1 MGVTKVESGMLRRF
15 AEEIETWR
23 QKRQA
28 AAEFLRSQF
37 SVQPTI
43 GLILGTGLGSV
54 VERLEQQERVPYEA
68 VPYFPA
74 STVQSHSGQL
84 VAGILEGKPVLA
96 MQGRMHY
103 YEGYSMKEITFPVR
117 VMRELGISTLII
129 ASACG
134 SMNPLIRKGSVMLV
148 TDHINLMGDN
158 PLIGPNDEELGPR
171 FPDMS
176 EPYSRRLLQLAEQV
190 ALEKKIRV
198 EKGVYVA
205 LSGPNLE
212 TPAEYRFLRIIG
224 ADAVGMSM
232 VPEVLVARHM
242 NMEVLGFGIV
252 TDECYPEALQPLSL
266 EEVIKVAGETEP
278 KMAAI
283 IAGVVA
289 AL

>member
-1 MGVTKVESGMLRRF
+1 MKMVGRF
-15 AEEIETWR
+15 AEELESWR
-23 QKRQA
+23 QKRKA
-28 AAEFLRSQF
+28 AAEFLRQQLSI
-37 SVQPTI
+37 QPQI
-43 GLILGTGLGSV
+43 GMILGTGLGSV
-54 VERLEQQERVPYEA
+54 VDTFDRPEQVPYEA
-68 VPYFPA
+68 VPYFPM
-74 STVQSHSGQL
+74 STVKSHSGQL
-84 VAGILEGKPVLA
+84 VAGLLYGKPVLA

-117 VMRELGISTLII
+117 VMWELGIRTLII

-176 EPYSRRLLQLAEQV
+176 EPYSRRLLALAEQV
-190 ALEKKIRV
+190 SLEKKIRV

-224 ADAVGMSM
+224 ADVVGMSM

-242 NMEVLGFGIV
+242 AMEVLGLAIV

-266 EEVIKVAGETEP
+266 EEVIRVAGETEP
-278 KMAAI
+278 KMAEI
-283 IAGVVA
+283 IKGVVS